1 MRLPVAFDG
10 QVAGSVVVT
19 AVERQ
24 ELSLFAFEPCGH
36 PHLIRIHREVD
47 ERALLE
53 GEKEIPSVALCLIL
67 LDGIARALTG
77 ERVLQL
83 SGDDRQ
89 PVHGEYDVDD
99 ASPVLSMCILQRRC
113 ECHLP
118 GNAKTILSIT
128 RGGL

>member
-1 MRLPVAFDG
+1 
-10 QVAGSVVVT
+10 
-19 AVERQ
+19 
-24 ELSLFAFEPCGH
+24 EPCGH

-53 GEKEIPSVALCLIL
+53 GEKETPSVALCLIL

-89 PVHGEYDVDD
+89 PVHGEYDLDD
-99 ASPVLSMCILQRRC
+99 ASPMLSICTLQRRC

-128 RGGL
+128 RGGLGIHPGVGAEVRQPEGLAVAPEAVAQHV